1 MIRTRWERS
10 FQKALLKLPAD
21 LQQAALDALEKLL
34 EEPPRPSLRL
44 EKLRGTSGYW
54 SIRVNRGWRILLRLE
69 ESAEGKVYVAL
80 DVGPHDVYRS
90 I

>member
-1 MIRTRWERS
+1 MTRIRWERS
-10 FQKALLKLPAD
+10 FQKALFKLPAD

-44 EKLRGTSGYW
+44 EKLQGASGYW

-69 ESAEGKVYVAL
+69 DGEEGKVYVVL